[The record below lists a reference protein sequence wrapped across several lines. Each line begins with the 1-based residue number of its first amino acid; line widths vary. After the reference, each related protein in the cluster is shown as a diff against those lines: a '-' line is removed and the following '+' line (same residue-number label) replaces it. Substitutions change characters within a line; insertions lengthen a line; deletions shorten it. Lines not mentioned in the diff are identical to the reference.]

1 MLGDD
6 LVGVVHVARFEDA
19 EAAKLFLGLDLG
31 TVRRG
36 GFAVFPIDGQ
46 GGFGRLDGFA
56 NGPVAVGAKVIVVGK
71 AGVEHRVFLGL
82 GHGVVFALVVVA
94 QTDVFHCSPRC
105 SQLSQ
110 IFFCHCFK

>member
-19 EAAKLFLGLDLG
+19 EAAKLFLGLG
-31 TVRRG
+31 TVCRG
-36 GFAVFPIDGQ
+36 
-46 GGFGRLDGFA
+46 GFA
-56 NGPVAVGAKVIVVGK
+56 NGPVAVGAKVIVLGK

-94 QTDVFHCSPRC
+94 QTDVFHCSRRS

-110 IFFCHCFK
+110 IFSCHCFK